1 METMDGMNADMARL
15 FRAKDERRKAL
26 SRLPYPEKVRAVI
39 KLQEMAAPILRA
51 REKIVWPWPDS
62 ATRANKLSA
71 SNLDLRRA
79 NQADNPAVAGWDSG
93 SKKPRRQRRP
103 SRIIIRTARL
113 P

>member
-51 REKIVWPWPDS
+51 RGKIVRPWPDR
-62 ATRANKLSA
+62 ATRANEPS
-71 SNLDLRRA
+71 S
-79 NQADNPAVAGWDSG
+79 
-93 SKKPRRQRRP
+93 SKSRP
-103 SRIIIRTARL
+103 TKC
-113 P
+113 